1 MTRIRQFAND
11 MGISYNKAK
20 GLIDKGKKRRDGG
33 STILENYMPIKIV
46 AKKKE
51 VEKPKMRPK
60 KLTSGSEFNVK
71 KKEKLTSGSEFNVK
85 KSDGGSMR
93 KPRKGEK
100 SMRKETDTS
109 KIMKKFMTQID
120 MIPINLRKSLGVK
133 GKAMGGLERYEEG
146 GVKKKKNIF
155 AELTKKKREIE
166 AEKKKKKERNTDLIS
181 KEKREIKQTKPFMP
195 NIDPPT
201 EGEDNDLRI
210 IRRMKKKDG
219 GAFPDLS
226 GDGKVTQK
234 DILIGRGVIK
244 KKMGGIARGGGA
256 AIQGTG
262 FKGVY

>member
-11 MGISYNKAK
+11 MGISYNEAK
-20 GLIDKGKKRRDGG
+20 GLINKGKKRRDGG
-33 STILENYMPIKIV
+33 STVLENYMPIKIV

-60 KLTSGSEFNVK
+60 KDPFRADKTESLNRKFSMETAKANEK
-71 KKEKLTSGSEFNVK
+71 AIKEIK
-85 KSDGGSMR
+85 
-93 KPRKGEK
+93 
-100 SMRKETDTS
+100 
-109 KIMKKFMTQID
+109 
-120 MIPINLRKSLGVK
+120 
-133 GKAMGGLERYEEG
+133 KAMGGLERYEEG
-146 GVKKKKNIF
+146 GVKKMKVGSEFNKP
-155 AELTKKKREIE
+155 
-166 AEKKKKKERNTDLIS
+166 KKKKE
-181 KEKREIKQTKPFMP
+181 
-195 NIDPPT
+195 DPPRNRQDP
-201 EGEDNDLRI
+201 EVLGRGQAPLPPRSRKIFGEMR
-210 IRRMKKKDG
+210 KKDG

>member
-33 STILENYMPIKIV
+33 STVLESYMPIV
-46 AKKKE
+46 FEGMKKKKKK
-51 VEKPKMRPK
+51 VPMPKPRPK
-60 KLTSGSEFNVK
+60 NLK
-71 KKEKLTSGSEFNVK
+71 KKDPFRADKTESLN
-85 KSDGGSMR
+85 
-93 KPRKGEK
+93 
-100 SMRKETDTS
+100 
-109 KIMKKFMTQID
+109 KKFSMETAKANEKAIKE
-120 MIPINLRKSLGVK
+120 IK
-133 GKAMGGLERYEEG
+133 KAMGGLERYKDG
-146 GVKKKKNIF
+146 GEIIGRFRPDLDEKKDPPRDRATRPPK
-155 AELTKKKREIE
+155 A
-166 AEKKKKKERNTDLIS
+166 KKKKKDPEVLGRNAPAL
-181 KEKREIKQTKPFMP
+181 P
-195 NIDPPT
+195 NTNPRLRALKKMGIDP
-201 EGEDNDLRI
+201 
-210 IRRMKKKDG
+210 RMKKKDG